1 MQSVLFTPT
10 MVNSY
15 VRESLALLNYK
26 ASVDRFGMFFLH
38 DLDMTKDI
46 CLPGVLVKDDLDIL
60 RKLAVEGMHGL
71 RLPHADPPGN
81 DDDEEEAYP
90 IGRTPSWQE
99 LNTALKVQPWTIMR
113 RWAWPSALDRY
124 KGAGEGSMMHAAS
137 KLFQLFTSQIWA
149 TLNNSWKAS
158 PDLHAPTTL
167 QAALECWTLD
177 QLHQCLKTYRII
189 PCNSDIHGNIPG
201 PKAPSFALRSRL
213 YFVQPASKPLGG
225 VWEPLEMAPGFIA
238 EYQTQIEGLDHDD
251 LDELHGALE
260 TLFSHCQCLPNSKF
274 EGGSVLWEVRKG
286 DVVLLGNPRFYKLVS
301 IGNAGRQHRTRR
313 APTHTGKV
321 SLQVALLQLAG
332 LSNKQARTTLNLQ
345 KTLTRAAAAKKKR
358 SARARNRRV
367 PPTRKKQ
374 SGSAVNLDD
383 EVEGTV
389 SNDEDQGEPTDEDD
403 DQQWDV
409 TMDDVCLGSENSSDA
424 ED

>member
-1 MQSVLFTPT
+1 ML
-10 MVNSY
+10 
-15 VRESLALLNYK
+15 
-26 ASVDRFGMFFLH
+26 
-38 DLDMTKDI
+38 DLGPAPSMPKD
-46 CLPGVLVKDDLDIL
+46 LPD
-60 RKLAVEGMHGL
+60 H
-71 RLPHADPPGN
+71 
-81 DDDEEEAYP
+81 
-90 IGRTPSWQE
+90 
-99 LNTALKVQPWTIMR
+99 
-113 RWAWPSALDRY
+113 
-124 KGAGEGSMMHAAS
+124 
-137 KLFQLFTSQIWA
+137 
-149 TLNNSWKAS
+149 
-158 PDLHAPTTL
+158 TL
-167 QAALECWTLD
+167 QFRHPRQYSGFKSTL
-177 QLHQCLKTYRII
+177 LCIVVSLVL
-189 PCNSDIHGNIPG
+189 C
-201 PKAPSFALRSRL
+201 
-213 YFVQPASKPLGG
+213 PASLQAIGGG

-301 IGNAGRQHRTRR
+301 IGNAGRQHQTRC

-321 SLQVALLQLAG
+321 SLQVALLQLTG

-345 KTLTRAAAAKKKR
+345 KTLTQAAAAKKKR

-374 SGSAVNLDD
+374 SGSVVNLDD
-383 EVEGTV
+383 EVEATV

-403 DQQWDV
+403 DQQLDI